1 MHSPE
6 HRIACG
12 LIHGHVDPYEA
23 GNVGDHAVERAI
35 LGSDG
40 YELSFSEGLQHHSE
54 PTRIRSRIVPPS
66 VSALVEVSRHGPVAV
81 ITLRREAKL
90 NALSTALERALA
102 DALDEIAP
110 SRAMVITGGERA
122 FSAGADLSE
131 LSDRSPE
138 EVMAYYRD
146 TGRVY
151 ERVAALE
158 LPTVSAIS
166 GYCLGGGLELALAT
180 DFRIADPSAVF
191 GFPEVGLGIL
201 PSSGGTQRVTRL
213 LGAAR
218 AKELIL
224 LRDRFDAQSALAAG
238 LVTEVVDSALER
250 ALEVA
255 ERLAA
260 LPPLAVSLTKQA
272 IDAAAE
278 APREAGLLIE
288 RLAYAVLSQTER
300 Q

>member
-1 MHSPE
+1 
-6 HRIACG
+6 
-12 LIHGHVDPYEA
+12 V
-23 GNVGDHAVERAI
+23 
-35 LGSDG
+35 
-40 YELSFSEGLQHHSE
+40 SE
-54 PTRIRSRIVPPS
+54 
-66 VSALVEVSRHGPVAV
+66 LVEVRRHGEVAV
-81 ITLRREAKL
+81 IALRREEKL

-102 DALDEIAP
+102 GALDEAGG
-110 SRAMVITGGERA
+110 SRAVVITGGERA

-138 EVMAYYRD
+138 DVMAYYRD

-158 LPTVSAIS
+158 VPTLSAIS

-180 DFRIADPSAVF
+180 DFRIADESAIF

-224 LRDRFDAQSALAAG
+224 LRDRLDARAALAAG
-238 LVTEVVDSALER
+238 LVTEVVPSALER
-250 ALEVA
+250 ALELA

-272 IDAAAE
+272 IGAAE
-278 APREAGLLIE
+278 ESPREAALLIE
-288 RLAYAVLSQTER
+288 RLAYALLAQTDR
-300 Q
+300 G

>member
-1 MHSPE
+1 
-6 HRIACG
+6 
-12 LIHGHVDPYEA
+12 
-23 GNVGDHAVERAI
+23 
-35 LGSDG
+35 
-40 YELSFSEGLQHHSE
+40 
-54 PTRIRSRIVPPS
+54 
-66 VSALVEVSRHGPVAV
+66 VSALVELSRHGPVAL
-81 ITLRREAKL
+81 IALRREAKL
-90 NALSTALERALA
+90 NALSTALERALG

-110 SRAMVITGGERA
+110 SRAVVITGSERA

-138 EVMAYYRD
+138 DVMAYYRD

-158 LPTVSAIS
+158 LPTLSAIS

-218 AKELIL
+218 ARELIL
-224 LRDRFDAQSALAAG
+224 LRDRLDADTALRAG
-238 LVTEVVDSALER
+238 LVTEVVDAAVER
-250 ALEVA
+250 ALELA
-255 ERLAA
+255 ERLAG

-278 APREAGLLIE
+278 SPREAGLLIE
-288 RLAYAVLSQTER
+288 RLAYALLAQAEHK
-300 Q
+300 